1 LEEKIKWGFPH
12 FDYKG
17 QFASMAAFRAH
28 ASIGFWKA
36 GLLLEK
42 VAKSGEGM
50 GQFGRVTSMK
60 DLPSKKVLVNYIKAA
75 MKLNDLGVTPV
86 RKKAAPKEALKPPP
100 AFVAA
105 LKKNKKALAH
115 FTAFTPGK
123 RRDYLEWIVEAKTE
137 ETRAR
142 RIVTTI
148 EWVSEGKS
156 RNWKY
161 QNC

>member
-1 LEEKIKWGFPH
+1 
-12 FDYKG
+12 
-17 QFASMAAFRAH
+17 
-28 ASIGFWKA
+28 
-36 GLLLEK
+36 
-42 VAKSGEGM
+42 
-50 GQFGRVTSMK
+50 MK
-60 DLPSKKVLVNYIKAA
+60 
-75 MKLNDLGVTPV
+75 PV
-86 RKKAAPKEALKPPP
+86 RKKAASKEALKPPP

-123 RRDYLEWIVEAKTE
+123 RRDYLEWIIEAKTE
-137 ETRAR
+137 ETRTR

-161 QNC
+161 QSC

>member
-1 LEEKIKWGFPH
+1 
-12 FDYKG
+12 
-17 QFASMAAFRAH
+17 MAAFKAH

-36 GLLLEK
+36 GLLLGK

-60 DLPSKKVLVNYIKAA
+60 DLPSKKVPVKYIKAA
-75 MKLNDLGVTPV
+75 MKLNDLGVKPV

-123 RRDYLEWIVEAKTE
+123 RRDYLEWIIEAKTE

-148 EWVSEGKS
+148 E
-156 RNWKY
+156 
-161 QNC
+161 